1 MLGEVPGQ
9 GHPGVPGGSC
19 FAHGIMG
26 NSSNVK
32 VLQSFKM
39 RGETHTRCWLF
50 FLLCMA
56 PRLFAGPV
64 QASPAQFQTIR
75 IPRVSTPPKLEEF
88 LNMEPPPNW
97 RDKLAKVDRFI
108 QRIPSDGAPVSQRTE
123 AYLGYDDKNLYAIF
137 ICFDTEPQKMRAR
150 LSRREDIFDDD
161 TVEIILDTFH
171 DHRHAYAFNVNPLG
185 VQQDALWTEGSGT
198 GNDNFDQSFDTV
210 WDSAGKLT
218 DRGYVVWIAIP
229 FRSLRFSNSDP
240 QTWGIFLN
248 RGLPRNNE
256 DTFWPPYSSRI
267 QGRLNQE
274 GTATGLERISPGR
287 NLQFIPYGIFRSFKE
302 LDLTDPNR
310 PTYSQRAAF
319 GQAGLDAK
327 AVLKDKFVLDATI
340 NPDFSQIESD
350 EPQVTVNQ
358 RFEVFFP
365 EKRPFF
371 QENSSYF
378 KTPINLVFTRR
389 IVDPKWGVRLTGKD
403 GPWGIGTL
411 VAETDSPS
419 ERVSPDSPLFNQ
431 HALFAIGRVSYDV
444 GAQSSIGALYA
455 DKEVNGFFN
464 RVGSIDGRFKINEH
478 WVATAQVAY
487 SATIN
492 NADSFFNQFGTTGH
506 YQAGTAAELLVR
518 REGRN
523 LNYFFDYSDRSPNF
537 RTLTGFDP
545 QPDVNNLDTY
555 LQYTFHPEGK
565 HLISWGPLFE
575 VYQNVDHEG
584 HRINS
589 GYFPALKVELTGQT
603 FVTVLYAAEMERLR
617 NQDFSVIPVGDIQKY
632 TRHTT
637 EIQFNTNYF
646 RKVYLQAD
654 YRFGTRVNYDPPNV
668 CNSQNECYFP
678 FMAKRTSAN
687 VTLTVRPTRSLR
699 VDNTYILFRLR
710 QCPECANPQP
720 GLQGLPRPSGSMNDH
735 IIRSKWNYQFTKEFS
750 FRFIGQYDAVLA
762 NPNFT
767 SLQTSKNFNADFL
780 FTYLVHPNTA
790 VYVGYNTNLENIDP
804 SLAPDGNGGVNHQP
818 EFRLRNDGRNFFVK
832 ASYLFRF

>member
-1 MLGEVPGQ
+1 
-9 GHPGVPGGSC
+9 
-19 FAHGIMG
+19 MG
-26 NSSNVK
+26 
-32 VLQSFKM
+32 L
-39 RGETHTRCWLF
+39 RIRTHIQWWLLF
-50 FLLCMA
+50 FA
-56 PRLFAGPV
+56 WAASRLFAEPLIATPV
-64 QASPAQFQTIR
+64 EFQTIR
-75 IPRVSTPPKLEEF
+75 IPRVSTAPKIDEF
-88 LNMEPPPNW
+88 LNMEVPPNW
-97 RDKLAKVDRFI
+97 RDKLAKVDRFT
-108 QRIPSDGAPVSQRTE
+108 QRIPSDGSPVSQRTE

-137 ICFDTEPQKMRAR
+137 ICFDSEPQKLRAR

-274 GTATGLERISPGR
+274 GTATGLEHISPGR

-310 PTYSQRAAF
+310 PTYSQRTAF

-371 QENSSYF
+371 QENSNYF

-403 GPWGIGTL
+403 GPWGVGML

-419 ERVSPDSPLFNQ
+419 ERVSPGTPLFDQ

-444 GAQSSIGALYA
+444 GEQSSVGALYA

-464 RVGSIDGRFKINEH
+464 RVGSVDGRFKLNEH
-478 WVATAQVAY
+478 WVATAQAAY

-492 NADSFFNQFGTTGH
+492 NADPFFNQFNTTGA
-506 YQAGTAAELLVR
+506 YQAGTAAELIVR

-545 QPDVNNLDTY
+545 QPDVNNIDSY

-575 VYQNVDHEG
+575 VYQNIDHEG
-584 HRINS
+584 NRINA

-617 NQDFSVIPVGDIQKY
+617 PQDFSQIPEGDIEKY

-637 EIQFNTNYF
+637 EFTFNTNYF

-654 YRFGTRVNYDPPNV
+654 YRFGTRVNYDAPCLDPA
-668 CNSQNECYFP
+668 QNPATCPLYFP
-678 FMAKRTSAN
+678 FMAKRTSAT
-687 VTLTVRPTRSLR
+687 VTLTVRPTRGLR
-699 VDNTYILFRLR
+699 IDNTYLLLRLR
-710 QCPECANPQP
+710 ACPECDNPQP
-720 GLQGLPRPSGSMNDH
+720 SLPRPVGSMNNH

-750 FRFIGQYDAVLA
+750 FRFIGQYSAVLA

-767 SLQTSKNFNADFL
+767 FLQTSKNFNADFL

-790 VYVGYNTNLENIDP
+790 VYVGYNSNLENIDP
-804 SLAPDGNGGVNHQP
+804 TLAPDGLGGVNHQP
-818 EFRLRNDGRNFFVK
+818 QFRLRNDGRNFFVK